1 MAQNMQWPSED
12 EDFDAVTT
20 QEHLQF
26 AQQPNGDNSS
36 PEVIEREAPLVNSAD
51 EFFDFEPEQLAAVM
65 AGTMEP
71 SKLTQSTYQD
81 DATAALTT
89 TKEPVVQSFAP
100 AAVTPQVPAR
110 PPKSVVVVSNDAD
123 QLAPSKPDDGWFAE
137 ELPFDPIE
145 AAFSDDATLDAELAA
160 LVQKRPEPTPKK
172 LSRKDRKA
180 AKRAAKQEAK
190 QAKKKPDAEPVE
202 DHIEP
207 TEVVPVKV
215 LTQPTPQS
223 TPESI
228 PEPTHQETPLPVVAS
243 VPETEIAKAE
253 PKAVKQPKEKKQKKE
268 KQPKRG
274 RKIARA
280 FFELLLIAGIGA
292 VGYYAYTAH
301 QDNQD
306 LQARI
311 VTLSSANNNP
321 QAAVQK
327 QTDQLISTVGTLT
340 TLPQDET
347 PTVADVTNADIA
359 RQQSSFFANAQDGDK
374 VLMYVKAGKAILY
387 RPTANKIV
395 LEAPLTLNTSAA
407 TTPAA
412 ATAPAP
418 AATKVP

>member
-26 AQQPNGDNSS
+26 AQQPDGDNSS
-36 PEVIEREAPLVNSAD
+36 PEAIAREAPLVNSSD

-65 AGTMEP
+65 AGT
-71 SKLTQSTYQD
+71 TQSAKLSQTSYQND
-81 DATAALTT
+81 TT
-89 TKEPVVQSFAP
+89 TVPPTEKEPVVQSFAP
-100 AAVTPQVPAR
+100 AAVTSPVPAR
-110 PPKSVVVVSNDAD
+110 QPKSVVVVSHDAD

-145 AAFSDDATLDAELAA
+145 AAFSDDAMLDAELAA

-190 QAKKKPDAEPVE
+190 QAKKKPNAEPAGE
-202 DHIEP
+202 Q
-207 TEVVPVKV
+207 TESAEAVPVKV
-215 LTQPTPQS
+215 LTQPTPQPA
-223 TPESI
+223 PESVA
-228 PEPTHQETPLPVVAS
+228 EP
-243 VPETEIAKAE
+243 AKDE
-253 PKAVKQPKEKKQKKE
+253 PKAVKQPKEE

-274 RKIARA
+274 RRIARA

-311 VTLSSANNNP
+311 VSLSSVNNNP

-327 QTDQLISTVGTLT
+327 QTDQLITTVGTLT

-387 RPTANKIV
+387 RPTANKII

-412 ATAPAP
+412 ASAPAP
-418 AATKVP
+418 TTTKVP